1 MLHPF
6 SHSVAFCCVYL
17 GVYAQSLKPVIRFI
31 YVRVS
36 VCTLVYSKSFRLW
49 KLFHGFLRNLTLNQG
64 TLKRFET
71 FDEARGIWENV
82 RMLWKSPRYAPVMKS
97 STFGLGLRVHD
108 GGTFSTHETDCRGL
122 MSLHGFHK
130 RIIFV
135 RECWSA
141 VVSD

>member
-1 MLHPF
+1 MLYVA
-6 SHSVAFCCVYL
+6 SVFTLCCFLLRVFGSCCAKFETGYL
-17 GVYAQSLKPVIRFI
+17 RA
-31 YVRVS
+31 RVS
-36 VCTLVYSKSFRLW
+36 LHVGLLKVISTVKKR
-49 KLFHGFLRNLTLNQG
+49 FHGFLRNLTLNQG

-135 RECWSA
+135 REC
-141 VVSD
+141 

>member
-1 MLHPF
+1 MLYVA
-6 SHSVAFCCVYL
+6 SVFTLCCFLLRVFGSLCAKFETGHTFYL
-17 GVYAQSLKPVIRFI
+17 RARVRLHVGLLKVISTVKKR
-31 YVRVS
+31 
-36 VCTLVYSKSFRLW
+36 
-49 KLFHGFLRNLTLNQG
+49 FHGFLRNLTLNQG

-135 RECWSA
+135 REC
-141 VVSD
+141 

>member
-1 MLHPF
+1 MLYVA
-6 SHSVAFCCVYL
+6 SVFTLCCFLLRVFGSCCAKFETGHTFYL
-17 GVYAQSLKPVIRFI
+17 CARVRLHVGFLKVISTVKKR
-31 YVRVS
+31 
-36 VCTLVYSKSFRLW
+36 
-49 KLFHGFLRNLTLNQG
+49 FHGFLRNLTLNQG

-135 RECWSA
+135 REC
-141 VVSD
+141 